1 MEKSLRVVNTLA
13 LLGILAVLVL
23 ILVRLPQLQQ
33 KPLTLGDLM
42 TVIHGKNAVRDRLS
56 QVSNPAAA
64 EALFKSPVVIVSPLN
79 ETSW

>member
-42 TVIHGKNAVRDRLS
+42 TEVHSKDATLARVS
-56 QVSNPAAA
+56 QSSNPAAA
-64 EALFKSPVVIVSPLN
+64 AALMKASVVFVKSLD

>member
-1 MEKSLRVVNTLA
+1 MEKSLRVVNALA

-42 TVIHGKNAVRDRLS
+42 TMIHGKDAVRDRLS
-56 QVSNPAAA
+56 RASNPAAA
-64 EALFKSPVVIVSPLN
+64 EALLKASVVIVSPLN